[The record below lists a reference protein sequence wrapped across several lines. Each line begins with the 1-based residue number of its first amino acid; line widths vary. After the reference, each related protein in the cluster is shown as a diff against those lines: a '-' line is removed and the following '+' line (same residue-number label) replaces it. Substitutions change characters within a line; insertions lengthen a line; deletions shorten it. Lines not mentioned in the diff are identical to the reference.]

1 MSDLFQ
7 LLGGIPAGTYVESGV
22 LVSALK
28 SGKYTVSINGVEHNV
43 ESTVPGGELSPG
55 MRVIIN
61 RTDAGRFIIG
71 ASRQFLSNKS
81 QEVIIDG

>member
-28 SGKYTVSINGVEHNV
+28 SGKYTVSINGVEHKM
-43 ESTVPGGELSPG
+43 ESTISAEGLSPG
-55 MRVIIN
+55 MRIIIN
-61 RTDAGRFIIG
+61 RTDAGRYIIG
-71 ASRQFLSNKS
+71 ASRQFSSIKS
-81 QEVIIDG
+81 REVIIDG